1 MLMSLVLFQSGAEI
15 GSQPAKAHSPPLQGA
30 PVTGDAAWNVGGS
43 LGRRHL
49 PVSFPH
55 IQPRGH
61 GTLRLGRD
69 LRTVR
74 PLAGVPLP
82 LVVVSEGKLELV

>member
-15 GSQPAKAHSPPLQGA
+15 WSQPVKAHSPPLQGA
-30 PVTGDAAWNVGGS
+30 PVTGDAARNVGGS
-43 LGRRHL
+43 LWRRHL
-49 PVSFPH
+49 PLALPR

-61 GTLRLGRD
+61 GTLHLGRD

-74 PLAGVPLP
+74 SLACVPLP